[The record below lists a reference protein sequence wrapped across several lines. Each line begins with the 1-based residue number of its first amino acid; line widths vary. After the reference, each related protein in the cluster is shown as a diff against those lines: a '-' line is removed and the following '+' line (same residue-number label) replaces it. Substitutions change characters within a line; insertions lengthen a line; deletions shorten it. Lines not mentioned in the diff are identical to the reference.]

1 MDPSQPLTPSQ
12 AAQAV
17 PRLEEA
23 ARDGNRDAAFLL
35 AGWHLSGQLL
45 PRDLGRARTFYE
57 RAAELGHDQARMIAL
72 SWLAG
77 GTGGPAD
84 WPAAIG
90 RLRRLAGTSR
100 QAETETALI
109 EKMELTGDG
118 YPATPPLGE
127 TISEAPFARCF
138 RGFASPEECD
148 YLIDFAKPHLQ
159 PAVVGNPAISGEL
172 LRHQVR
178 TCQSM
183 GFPLLGE
190 SPFIHAINRRI
201 AAASGTDVR
210 CGEPTQIFKYA
221 PGEEFK
227 PHLDSSSDFPNQ
239 RTWTFLV
246 YLNDD
251 YEGGETRFL
260 VSGLEF
266 KGRRG
271 DALVFSNVD
280 AAGNPDP
287 ASEHAGLPVTKGTK
301 WLLSRWIRARPI
313 NLGEGA
319 IRPRP
324 SR

>member
-1 MDPSQPLTPSQ
+1 MDPRQSLTPGQ
-12 AAQAV
+12 AAQAL
-17 PRLEEA
+17 PKLEQA
-23 ARDGNRDAAFLL
+23 ASDGNRDAAFLL
-35 AGWHLSGQLL
+35 AGWHLAGQLI
-45 PRDLGRARTFYE
+45 PRDLGRARIFYE
-57 RAAELGHDQARMIAL
+57 RAAELGHDQAAMIAL
-72 SWLAG
+72 SWQAG

-90 RLRRLAGTSR
+90 RLRDIAGTNR
-100 QAETETALI
+100 QAETEIALI
-109 EKMELTGDG
+109 EKMDLTADG
-118 YPATPPLGE
+118 FPAADPVGE
-127 TISEAPFARCF
+127 TISDAPFARCF
-138 RGFASPEECD
+138 RGFASAQECD
-148 YLIDFAKPHLQ
+148 YLIAFAQPHLQ
-159 PAVVGNPAISGEL
+159 PAVVGNHALTGGL
-172 LRHQVR
+172 VRNQVR

-201 AAASGTDVR
+201 AAASETDVR
-210 CGEPTQIFKYA
+210 CGEPTQVFKYA

-227 PHLDSSSDFPNQ
+227 PHLDSSSDFENQ
-239 RTWTFLV
+239 RSWTFLV

-266 KGRRG
+266 KGHRG

-280 AAGNPDP
+280 AAGNANP

-301 WLLSRWIRARPI
+301 WLLSRWIRAKPI
-313 NLGEGA
+313 DFGEGA